1 MYCYIP
7 FDLNVLCTP
16 PAFILSQD
24 QTLEKIVFKTEP
36 RSCLKS
42 FRAWFALLL
51 CLSSNSL
58 ELYFSLEL
66 LRFFRTYFNFKLSLK
81 SFALYFIS
89 YCSIFNDRLSFAVSR
104 ADLFIISHS
113 FRFVKRFLKSFF
125 KNFSGSFSRLIGC
138 SYVIPSKFFRTSLLS
153 ACPKGRL
160 KACDLLTFAALFA
173 TACIL
178 YHKPFRLS
186 RGFSKVF

>member
-36 RSCLKS
+36 KLCLKS

-104 ADLFIISHS
+104 ADLIIISHS
-113 FRFVKRFLKSFF
+113 FWFVKRFLKSFL
-125 KNFSGSFSRLIGC
+125 KIFSGVSRG
-138 SYVIPSKFFRTSLLS
+138 SSATRMWSRSNFFRTFFPLGLSLRTPQSLWS
-153 ACPKGRL
+153 IS
-160 KACDLLTFAALFA
+160 FAALFA

>member
-36 RSCLKS
+36 KLCPKS

-113 FRFVKRFLKSFF
+113 FRFVKRFLKSF
-125 KNFSGSFSRLIGC
+125 L
-138 SYVIPSKFFRTSLLS
+138 KFFQEFLEAHRLLVCDPFKILSNLSPLGLSQRTPQSLWSIL
-153 ACPKGRL
+153 
-160 KACDLLTFAALFA
+160 FAALFA

-186 RGFSKVF
+186 RGFLKVF

>member
-24 QTLEKIVFKTEP
+24 QTLEKIVFETELT
-36 RSCLKS
+36 SCLKS

-113 FRFVKRFLKSFF
+113 FRFVKRFLKSFL
-125 KNFSGSFSRLIGC
+125 NFFQGVSRGSSAARMWSL
-138 SYVIPSKFFRTSLLS
+138 PKFFRTSLLS
-153 ACPKGRL
+153 ACPYRRL
-160 KACDLLTFAALFA
+160 KACDLLTFAVLFA